1 MLSLFKTEKEIA
13 KDIARRERNKRKLYK
28 LTQQELAN
36 KSGVSLGSLKRFE
49 STGNI
54 SLKSLLKLA
63 FVLDSQIDFD
73 NLFKISPNN
82 FKNLDELLKN
92 KDKLDD

>member
-28 LTQQELAN
+28 FTQQELAN

-73 NLFKISPNN
+73 NLFKILPNN

>member
-13 KDIARRERNKRKLYK
+13 KDIARKERNKRKLYK

-73 NLFKISPNN
+73 NLFKILPNN

>member
-1 MLSLFKTEKEIA
+1 MLSFFKTGKEIA

-73 NLFKISPNN
+73 NLFKILPNN